1 MKRRP
6 KQPVR
11 EEPPMADAARR
22 MPEQQV
28 PYWLADS
35 PPARLSVRT
44 PEQDAEIAARV
55 DALHAKITDHTAM
68 VGVVGLGYV
77 GLPFAVE
84 KAKVGFRVVGI
95 EQNPKRAGRVNAG
108 DNYIEDVVDSDLRE
122 MVAKGKIR
130 AVTDFSVVP
139 DLDVI
144 VIAVPTPLTINLTPD
159 LQFVENVTL
168 ELAKYIRPGQ
178 LISLESTTYPGTT
191 DEVMLPILE
200 RSGLKVEQ
208 DFFLAHSPERVDPGN
223 KRFNTKN
230 TNKVVG
236 GVGPESLKLSVAFY
250 SQAIE
255 HIVPVSSAK
264 AAEMVKVYEN
274 TFRAVNIAL
283 VNEMLLLC
291 DRMGLSVWEVLD
303 AAFTKPFGIMPFYPG
318 PGVGGHC
325 IPLDPHYLEWKA
337 REFNFNTHFIALA
350 GEINRKMPE
359 FVRTKAARELNRF
372 GKAVSRSKIL
382 ALGIS
387 YKRDVGDWRESP
399 ALEVIQLL
407 RNDGAEVLYHDP
419 HVPEFR
425 HHGMTMENSPLTD
438 EVLAD
443 CDMVIV
449 LTDHSTIDFAKVVE
463 KSKCVL
469 DTRNATKKVTVGR
482 EKIVLL

>member
-1 MKRRP
+1 MA
-6 KQPVR
+6 
-11 EEPPMADAARR
+11 EPARR
-22 MPEQQV
+22 GAEKPM
-28 PYWLADS
+28 PYWLAE
-35 PPARLSVRT
+35 PGPAKLSVRS
-44 PEQDAEIAARV
+44 PEQDAEIAQRI
-55 DALHAKITDHTAM
+55 DTLLGKIKDHSAV

-95 EQNPKRAGRVNAG
+95 EQNPKRADRVNTG
-108 DNYIEDVVDSDLRE
+108 NNYIEDVVDSDLRE
-122 MVAKGKIR
+122 LVAKGKIR
-130 AVTDFSVVP
+130 AVTDFSTVR

-159 LQFVENVTL
+159 LQYVENVTH
-168 ELAKYIRPGQ
+168 ELAKHIRPGQ

-236 GVGPESLKLSVAFY
+236 GVGPESLKLAVAFY
-250 SQAIE
+250 SQAID

-291 DRMGLSVWEVLD
+291 DRMDLSVWEVLD

-359 FVRTKAARELNRF
+359 FVRTKAARELNRM

-399 ALEVIQLL
+399 AMDVIKLL
-407 RNDGAEVLYHDP
+407 QEDGAEVLYHDP

-425 HHGMTMENSPLTD
+425 DHGLSMECSPLTD
-438 EVLAD
+438 ELLAE
-443 CDMVIV
+443 CDLVII
-449 LTDHSTIDFAKVVE
+449 LTDHTSIDYQRVAANARR
-463 KSKCVL
+463 VL
-469 DTRNATKKVTVGR
+469 DTRNAMKKHSAEGANVVQ
-482 EKIVLL
+482 L